1 MKRIVPRGCDTG
13 QCLPCRLLA
22 GAVGWAAR
30 CPAIMKARSGPGGR
44 RLCLLSSARGLALP
58 AKVNFASSPSPSIA
72 PPNSLSTAGRQ
83 NSADLSARFTRSAR
97 SARCGDSL
105 RALWPP
111 AGEGPERFRCLCC
124 QEPSHR
130 SADRCSRSTDSG
142 AEHLMIWPRSPDTT
156 CHSLSGHRIPKS
168 GVVVCQCALRSGGQ
182 GRPEA
187 LAGGK
192 PPIVAPSASR
202 LPGSLGTIRVLQL
215 DFRSGLNEG
224 QKFLVQSRRELLP
237 AFRRDLDGHAVG
249 HDSHTEL
256 RTVIGR

>member
-1 MKRIVPRGCDTG
+1 MKRIVPRRCDTG

-44 RLCLLSSARGLALP
+44 RLCLLSSARGLVLP
-58 AKVNFASSPSPSIA
+58 AKVYFASSPSPSIA
-72 PPNSLSTAGRQ
+72 PPNSLWRAGRQ
-83 NSADLSARFTRSAR
+83 NSADLSARFTRCAR
-97 SARCGDSL
+97 SARRGDSL

-111 AGEGPERFRCLCC
+111 GGEGPERFRCPCC

-130 SADRCSRSTDSG
+130 SADRCRRSTGSG

-182 GRPEA
+182 GRSYVTCLAVRAEFRDVSGVREEA
-187 LAGGK
+187 
-192 PPIVAPSASR
+192 
-202 LPGSLGTIRVLQL
+202 VL
-215 DFRSGLNEG
+215 
-224 QKFLVQSRRELLP
+224 
-237 AFRRDLDGHAVG
+237 RRDWRRTARQEWRPPRWTRPRDSAAGSVG
-249 HDSHTEL
+249 W
-256 RTVIGR
+256 R